1 MEAYMTT
8 ERDKFLAELIG
19 GFWHKSVY
27 TGAGN
32 QCTCGNWWSVC
43 MHKHPDF
50 STWEGF
56 GKLIEWC
63 QQQEWHH
70 EFISTLES
78 EQHTYNH
85 KWLKPEIFANALYE
99 FLKGDNCE

>member
-1 MEAYMTT
+1 MTT
-8 ERDKFLAELIG
+8 ERDKFLAEAMG
-19 GFWHKSVY
+19 ECWYSPESRMSQTWGY
-27 TGAGN
+27 
-32 QCTCGNWWSVC
+32 
-43 MHKHPDF
+43 KHNF